1 MYDLPK
7 VNRTRIIATPRGL
20 AILLAA
26 LVAVGPFS
34 VDTYLP
40 SFIDIATSLQSTP
53 LQVQQ
58 TLTAYL
64 LTSTL
69 MTLWH
74 GAISDA
80 VGRRRLLL
88 STVIIYAL
96 ASLGC
101 MLAPSIGVL
110 WFFRA
115 IQGMTAG
122 AGIIVGRA
130 IVRDLYQG
138 AEGQRVISQIM
149 MIFAIAPVTAPIF
162 GGWLQTWFGWRS
174 VFAFLLLFSTIL
186 ATVCWFRLPETL
198 PSFQRRSL
206 KPLDLADSYRQ
217 VFTSRPFLL
226 ICCALALNFA
236 GFFVYVVSAP
246 VLLMSHLHL
255 PSTHFLWLFGPAMSG
270 LLIGSF
276 LAGKFAE
283 VLSPMRTIVL
293 GYVLMALASLANI
306 VINLSMPP
314 GLPWSVLPLFGFTLG
329 MALVMPCLTLMALD
343 LFPEQRGLAAS
354 CQMFIQSACN
364 TLIAG
369 IVAPLLWGS
378 TLYLAFGM
386 GVFMLLG
393 ALAIFSQLKGSNE
406 ASIQAISWP

>member
-1 MYDLPK
+1 MYELPK
-7 VNRTRIIATPRGL
+7 VDRKRIIATPRGL

-34 VDTYLP
+34 VDAYLP
-40 SFIDIATSLQSTP
+40 SFVDIASSLQSTP
-53 LQVQQ
+53 WQVQQ

-88 STVIIYAL
+88 ATVILYAL

-110 WFFRA
+110 WLFRA

-149 MIFAIAPVTAPIF
+149 MIFALAPVIAPIF
-162 GGWLQTWFGWRS
+162 GGWLQAWFGWRS
-174 VFAFLLLFSTIL
+174 VFAFLLLFSATL
-186 ATVCWFRLPETL
+186 AVICWFHLPETL

-206 KPLDLADSYRQ
+206 KPRDLTRSYRQ
-217 VFTSRPFLL
+217 VLTSLPFLR
-226 ICCALALNFA
+226 ICFALAFNFA
-236 GFFVYVVSAP
+236 GFFVYIVSAP
-246 VLLMSHLHL
+246 VFLISHLHL
-255 PSTHFLWLFGPAMSG
+255 SSTSFLWLFGPAMTG

-276 LAGKFAE
+276 LAGRFAGI
-283 VLSPMRTIVL
+283 LSPL
-293 GYVLMALASLANI
+293 KSI
-306 VINLSMPP
+306 VIGYALMTLAVVANVGISLSLQP
-314 GLPWSVLPLFGFTLG
+314 GLPWSILPLFGFTLG
-329 MALVMPCLTLMALD
+329 MALLMPCLTLMALD

-364 TLIAG
+364 TLVAG

-378 TLYLAFGM
+378 TLYLACSM

-393 ALAIFSQLKGSNE
+393 ALAIFSQLKWGHE
-406 ASIQAISWP
+406 ASFQAVS

>member
-1 MYDLPK
+1 MYELPK
-7 VNRTRIIATPRGL
+7 VDRTKIVASPRGMVW
-20 AILLAA
+20 LLAA

-40 SFIDIATSLQSTP
+40 SFADIALSLQSTP

-80 VGRRRLLL
+80 IGRRRLLL
-88 STVIIYAL
+88 TTVIIYAV

-101 MLAPSIGVL
+101 TLAPNIGTL

-149 MIFAIAPVTAPIF
+149 MIFAIAPVIAPLF
-162 GGWLQTWFGWRS
+162 GGWMQTWFGWRS
-174 VFAFLLLFSTIL
+174 VFASLLLFSALL
-186 ATVCWFRLPETL
+186 ALVCWFWLPETL

-206 KPLDLADSYRQ
+206 KPRELGRSYWQ

-226 ICCALALNFA
+226 ICSALALNFA

-246 VLLMSHLHL
+246 ILLMTHLHL
-255 PSTHFLWLFGPAMSG
+255 PSTSFLWLFAPAMSG

-276 LAGKFAE
+276 LAGRLAE
-283 VLSPMRTIVL
+283 TLSAVRTIVL
-293 GYVLMALASLANI
+293 AYALMTAAALSNI

-369 IVAPLLWGS
+369 VAAPLLWNS
-378 TLYLAFGM
+378 PLNLAYGM
-386 GVFMLLG
+386 GVCMLLG
-393 ALAIFSQLKGSNE
+393 AVAIFSQLKWGRETSV
-406 ASIQAISWP
+406 QVVSWP